1 MKEALIAGTRRSK
14 LAQLQTQ
21 QVLAKLR
28 VAWPE
33 LKVHTEYIVTE
44 GDRISGSLRAAGK
57 GAFTGALEEALGAGQ
72 IDIAV
77 HSLKDLPVTL
87 PGTLVLGAI
96 CLRSSPR
103 DVLVSAS
110 GWTLEEMPPGA
121 TVGTSS
127 IRRAAQLR
135 AWRPGI
141 RIIPVRGNVDTRMRK
156 MQTGEVDALVLAEA
170 GLKRLC
176 LEEVPYTII
185 SYEIMLP
192 APGQGALA
200 VECRKEDK
208 QIQRRLT
215 AIDSAG
221 LRQEAAAERA
231 FLRAMGG
238 GCATPVAAYARTE
251 GDSLV
256 MDAAVIAPD
265 GSETVRVHGNGT
277 SALELGNALAA
288 RACARGARRLI
299 QNE

>member
-1 MKEALIAGTRRSK
+1 MKEALIAGTRRSR

-21 QVLAKLR
+21 QVLVKLR
-28 VAWPE
+28 AAWPE
-33 LKVHTEYIVTE
+33 LEIHTEHIVTE

-57 GAFTGALEEALGAGQ
+57 GAFTGALEEALMAGQ

-87 PGTLVLGAI
+87 PSGLALGAI

-110 GWTLEEMPPGA
+110 GWTLEEMPPDA
-121 TVGTSS
+121 AVGTSS

-141 RIIPVRGNVDTRMRK
+141 RIIPVRGNVDTRLRK
-156 MQTGEVDALVLAEA
+156 MHAGEVDALVLAEA

-176 LEEVPYTII
+176 LEEVPHTVIPFG
-185 SYEIMLP
+185 IMLP

-208 QIQRRLT
+208 EIQGRLT
-215 AIDSAG
+215 AIDSPG
-221 LRQEAAAERA
+221 LRQEAAAERS

-238 GCATPVAAYARTE
+238 GCATPVAAYARAE

-265 GSETVRVHGNGT
+265 GSETVRVQGNGT
-277 SALELGNALAA
+277 SALELGSALAA
-288 RACARGARRLI
+288 MACARGARRLI